1 MSIDPLNLGSAPDDG
16 TGQDLRSGGQIIN
29 DNFAELD
36 TRTAAAQAAADA
48 AERTLVA
55 GDNILIDRSDPDHP
69 VISASGG
76 GAGTVQTVA
85 GVTPDGGGDIPTAGL
100 TSALGLDNKVD
111 KVAGKG
117 LSSSDFTAAEKTK
130 LAGVATDATKNAAD
144 AALRDRATHTG
155 TQLAATISDLAAAV
169 RAITLAGLSLENAAI
184 TSADSILVA
193 LGRAQG
199 QLNQKLGL
207 TAKAADSALLN
218 GQNAAFYTKSMVG
231 ASASVAGASGWV
243 PAPAA
248 GDQAKFLRADG
259 TWQAPGGGG
268 SGQPVGGL
276 VIWDISEATLPAGY
290 IPRNGQLVTRAMW
303 PELWALVSATALT
316 DANWIANPLSRG
328 KFSSGDGA
336 TTFRMPDL
344 NGKYSDG
351 LTPAAFLR
359 GYGLN
364 SAGTPGLMQLDQ
376 FQGFKM
382 RTSVNGGSAN
392 AGALNPYF
400 GGDATTMTLLG
411 GAYNVATGYSTYTS
425 GFVTDGTNGA
435 PKVGSETRPFS
446 STVIWCC
453 IGGTTAVNPGT
464 VDIVATAAQV
474 AAQASRIQTLEADNM
489 VILYPGG
496 SAQAAPVIGANT
508 RISVPNPFPGQP
520 ILVVPEIFLTPTWGE
535 TGWDG
540 NAGSGSVAYGIRAG
554 QVMPNDFIII
564 QTGISGIYANGAI
577 TGGLLGTGTSLA
589 SGSYRLKVYKF
600 KGPLL

>member
-1 MSIDPLNLGSAPDDG
+1 MTWYKTGTVSVTQSSNAVIG
-16 TGQDLRSGGQIIN
+16 TGTSFIANSRVGDAFRGPDGEWYEVTNIASDIALSIAPSYQGEPVSGGIYSLAPMQGYVKDSADALRAATSVIASGVA
-29 DNFAELD
+29 DMQEQV
-36 TRTAAAQAAADA
+36 TAATEAAAAAVQAEAVAVAKADIATAAADLSTQNKESTSQDATSAGQAALRAEAARDAVVGSEEAAAASAQAAAESAEEAEIVTRGKA
-48 AERTLVA
+48 ASGANSDITSLSGLTTALSVEQGGTGSTTGVPTLVGA
-55 GDNILIDRSDPDHP
+55 T
-69 VISASGG
+69 AS
-76 GAGTVQTVA
+76 
-85 GVTPDGGGDIPTAGL
+85 TAG
-100 TSALGLDNKVD
+100 A
-111 KVAGKG
+111 KG
-117 LSSSDFTAAEKTK
+117 L
-130 LAGVATDATKNAAD
+130 
-144 AALRDRATHTG
+144 
-155 TQLAATISDLAAAV
+155 
-169 RAITLAGLSLENAAI
+169 
-184 TSADSILVA
+184 
-193 LGRAQG
+193 
-199 QLNQKLGL
+199 
-207 TAKAADSALLN
+207 
-218 GQNAAFYTKSMVG
+218 
-231 ASASVAGASGWV
+231 V

-248 GDQAKFLRADG
+248 GDQDKFLAANGAWKSVAD
-259 TWQAPGGGG
+259 G

-290 IPRNGQLVTRAMW
+290 IPRSGQLVTRAMW
-303 PELWALVSATALT
+303 PELWALVSATAIT
-316 DANWIANPLSRG
+316 DAAWIATPLSRG

-344 NGKYSDG
+344 NGRYSDG

-376 FQGFKM
+376 FQG
-382 RTSVNGGSAN
+382 SQLSGSTADWVPCEYTPN
-392 AGALNPYF
+392 YAGAAAPSSA
-400 GGDATTMTLLG
+400 ATRGLYMTSKTTPMTNGVVLLPR
-411 GAYNVATGYSTYTS
+411 S
-425 GFVTDGTNGA
+425 DGTNGT
-435 PKVGSETRPFS
+435 PRIGSETRPFS
-446 STVIWCC
+446 SSVIWCC

-520 ILVVPEIFLTPTWGE
+520 ILVVPEVFLTPTWGSP
-535 TGWDG
+535 GWDG
-540 NAGSGSVAYGIRAG
+540 NAGSGSIAYGIRAG
-554 QVMPNDFIII
+554 QVMPNDFIIV